1 MLGERP
7 AHGADRA
14 RRSADRLAEVRS
26 GAGEARNQVARRGA
40 VDHRPHLLDEAL
52 HGIDPSLAALAAG
65 PRADGIGAGSASGAD
80 DLGASAAV
88 AAGDDRSD
96 VLADVADAVA
106 VGVVLVLVRDGG
118 TVVAGVAQ
126 AVAVGVELI
135 GVVDRRTVVREGG
148 AAGCSRVPRWCGWRG
163 RAPHRAAPRRS
174 GRCAGRW
181 TRTGPGS
188 WGLLA
193 QRGRRAPSGP
203 RWTAP
208 RGSAEAGSGS
218 RSGWGC
224 PTPTSRGVE
233 RGRAQRLARRP
244 SRPSPRAR

>member
-52 HGIDPSLAALAAG
+52 HGIDPGLAALAAG

-148 AAGCSRVPRWCGWRG
+148 AARGIVRKDEPARLADRVVNEGDLLAVRAVGAQGHDHGEAVASREL
-163 RAPHRAAPRRS
+163 
-174 GRCAGRW
+174 
-181 TRTGPGS
+181 PGS
-188 WGLLA
+188 GGGEGNRSSVGELA
-193 QRGRRAPSGP
+193 LP
-203 RWTAP
+203 
-208 RGSAEAGSGS
+208 
-218 RSGWGC
+218 
-224 PTPTSRGVE
+224 
-233 RGRAQRLARRP
+233 
-244 SRPSPRAR
+244 